1 MTQTAS
7 SSSRPKRKASSSPH
21 RTSQSHSTPFD
32 IDVYLNPYIPR
43 SPLHLLPRHISYF
56 LGHRPPRKDHPS
68 PPPPRRFHDT
78 ILYTSIFIGTFC
90 GLAII
95 ENVFLALPPLSGHA
109 APIIIASFG
118 AAAILEYNTIE
129 SPLAQPRNLVVGHL
143 LSALVA
149 VCITKL
155 FEHLPPDRFD
165 DLRWLAGAISVGLAS
180 MLMSATKT
188 VHPPAGATALLASTN
203 VEIQVLGWW
212 LLPLVLLASILMLAS
227 ALILNNL
234 AGRRYPVYWWTPMD
248 LKALREE
255 RRKTR
260 ASAKAKSDPQEI
272 DLEKDDHEDSAASA
286 TATNTT
292 TTHTTTTP
300 STAPSTT
307 EPGTKLDMISD
318 EDTTEAGSETGD
330 LGKLSTQET
339 RVTRTISYSSASRV
353 PHLHVN
359 PNPNSNPSAAA
370 AVAAASASAGG
381 RRPSSSQP
389 SKAHQGPR
397 AADLDIDEDCIVI
410 SRERI
415 VVPDW
420 LELNDWE
427 DDVLRILMERLRDS

>member
-1 MTQTAS
+1 MTQTAT

-21 RTSQSHSTPFD
+21 RTSQSRSKPFD

-43 SPLHLLPRHISYF
+43 SPIHLLPRHISYF

-68 PPPPRRFHDT
+68 PPPPQRFHDT

-129 SPLAQPRNLVVGHL
+129 SPLAQPRNLVAGHL

-212 LLPLVLLASILMLAS
+212 LIPLVLLASMLMLAS
-227 ALILNNL
+227 ALLLNNL

-255 RRKTR
+255 RRKIK
-260 ASAKAKSDPQEI
+260 ASSKAKSEPEEI
-272 DLEKDDHEDSAASA
+272 DLEKDGHEDSAA
-286 TATNTT
+286 TAAAA
-292 TTHTTTTP
+292 TTTTP
-300 STAPSTT
+300 STAPSTTT

-339 RVTRTISYSSASRV
+339 RVSRTISYSSASRV
-353 PHLHVN
+353 PHLHMN
-359 PNPNSNPSAAA
+359 PNADPPS
-370 AVAAASASAGG
+370 VASVSASASAG

-389 SKAHQGPR
+389 SKPHQGPR
-397 AADLDIDEDCIVI
+397 AAAIGPDRDLDEDSIVI
-410 SRERI
+410 SRDRI
-415 VVPDW
+415 VIPDW